1 MALGD
6 RLVSG
11 VPTGLVGK
19 QRAKKQQGVERQRNY
34 LYCERQQNRTEQCK
48 CQTSIGYT
56 ALKKTS

>member
-34 LYCERQQNRTEQCK
+34 LYCERQQNRTEQNSASVRRLLAT
-48 CQTSIGYT
+48 QR
-56 ALKKTS
+56 